1 MAERFRAA
9 VLRLF
14 RVPPE
19 PTPPAGD
26 PDKVRVFRAA
36 PNFFRYL
43 LVRWLLAQGSA
54 LLGLFGGLA
63 LLRAAPRWIDQ
74 PYLLTIFTVVE
85 GLAWVGY
92 LIQLPFSFAL
102 LRLDFDL
109 RWYVLSDRS
118 LRIREGIL
126 SVREKTMTFANIQNL
141 SIRQGP
147 LQRLLGISDVEV
159 RTAGGG
165 SSEPHAGQKPGAEGM
180 HVAYFRGV
188 SNAEEI
194 RDRLRE
200 RVRLHRD
207 AGLGDPDDAHP
218 AVEDGAGG
226 DEDERRLAGA
236 DVTAAV
242 AAARE
247 LLLEVR
253 ALGERAGPV
262 LASRSQR

>member
-1 MAERFRAA
+1 MAEPFRAA

-26 PDKVRVFRAA
+26 PARVRVFRAA

-43 LVRWLLAQGSA
+43 LVRWLLGQAGA
-54 LLGLFGGLA
+54 LLGLLGGLA
-63 LLRAAPRWIDQ
+63 FLRTAPRWIDQ
-74 PYLLTIFTVVE
+74 PYVLTILTVVE
-85 GLAWVGY
+85 GLAWLGY

-109 RWYVLSDRS
+109 RWYILSDRS

-165 SSEPHAGQKPGAEGM
+165 SSEAHGGKKPGEEGM

-188 SNAEEI
+188 NNAEEI
-194 RDRLRE
+194 RDTIRE

-207 AGLGDPDDAHP
+207 AGLGDPDDEASAIVEP
-218 AVEDGAGG
+218 RADTDAAVLAGAGG
-226 DEDERRLAGA
+226 A
-236 DVTAAV
+236 AAV

-253 ALGERAGPV
+253 ALGERAGPL
-262 LASRSQR
+262 LAPRSHR